1 MALTWYWDSK
11 IGSVERK
18 SFNSDRKY
26 YSSLYRGNAFLIEIY
41 DDEQCDTYSLQSF
54 LVDKKHAKNMI
65 NDECK
70 TYENSFDGTPTRV
83 ILLKDEIDKKEIKDY
98 LYYLAMLGAQ
108 VELV

>member
-18 SFNSDRKY
+18 TFEGKSY

-41 DDEQCDTYSLQSF
+41 DDEQCDMYNLQSF
-54 LVDKKHAKNMI
+54 LVDKKHANNMI
-65 NDECK
+65 KDECR

-83 ILLKDEIDKKEIKDY
+83 ILLKDEIDKKDIKDY

>member
-1 MALTWYWDSK
+1 MALTWYWDKK
-11 IGSVERK
+11 IGSVRRQNVK
-18 SFNSDRKY
+18 GDYF

-41 DDEQCDTYSLQSF
+41 EDEQCETYSLQSF
-54 LVDKKHAKNMI
+54 LVDKKHATNMVK
-65 NDECK
+65 DHCR
-70 TYENSFDGTPTRV
+70 TYENLYDGTPTRA

>member
-1 MALTWYWDSK
+1 MVA
-11 IGSVERK
+11 
-18 SFNSDRKY
+18 
-26 YSSLYRGNAFLIEIY
+26 
-41 DDEQCDTYSLQSF
+41 DD
-54 LVDKKHAKNMI
+54 
-65 NDECK
+65 CK

>member
-1 MALTWYWDSK
+1 MALTWNWDSK

-18 SFNSDRKY
+18 SFGGNTY

-41 DDEQCDTYSLQSF
+41 DDEQCDMYNLQSF
-54 LVDKKHAKNMI
+54 LVDKKHAKNMVA
-65 NDECK
+65 DACK